1 MQFSEVNFED
11 AQPIEGYGPGFF
23 RIGPNLY
30 EGAVLVLPKKVS
42 SWGGYEHKEPLLALA
57 GDLDVLFFGTGS
69 ETAYIPKD
77 LRIAL
82 EAVNIGVEPMATPAA
97 CRTYNVLLAEGRRAG
112 VALLPV

>member
-1 MQFSEVNFED
+1 MEFTRVEFLG
-11 AQPIEGYGPGFF
+11 AQPIDGYGPGFF
-23 RIGPNLY
+23 RIGGKIY
-30 EGAVLVLPKKVS
+30 DGAVLVLPKKIS
-42 SWGGYEHKEPLLALA
+42 SWGGYKHKEPLLALA
-57 GDLDVLFFGTGS
+57 GELDVLFFGTGS